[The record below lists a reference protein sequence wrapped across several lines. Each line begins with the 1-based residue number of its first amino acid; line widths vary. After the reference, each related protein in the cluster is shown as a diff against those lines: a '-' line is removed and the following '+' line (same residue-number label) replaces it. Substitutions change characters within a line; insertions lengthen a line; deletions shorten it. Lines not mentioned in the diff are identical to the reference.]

1 MRLARECLA
10 VRPVTSTAGDGMQRK
25 MAPPHQRM
33 TLLKPPVWLGN
44 VRGPFSLFGCL
55 GHALKKDGRAFYW
68 RRLAGTVNF
77 PPPGLL
83 GSPSP
88 LHDERIVGWVKYFT
102 HELLDGDGR
111 VKFQTRGTT
120 ESLPSASAPKTD
132 KQAARQS
139 ESRNAMIRM

>member
-1 MRLARECLA
+1 MSEGL
-10 VRPVTSTAGDGMQRK
+10 
-25 MAPPHQRM
+25 
-33 TLLKPPVWLGN
+33 
-44 VRGPFSLFGCL
+44 FSLFGCL

-77 PPPGLL
+77 PPPVLL

-111 VKFQTRGTT
+111 VKFQTTGTT
-120 ESLPSASAPKTD
+120 KSLRSASAPKRISRRD
-132 KQAARQS
+132 ARANL
-139 ESRNAMIRM
+139 EMR